1 MKRIFL
7 LILLISFSVIIKA
20 QKHSEYIYV
29 DRLMLQINDSSIYST
44 HDIAS
49 YINKKIFTQKE
60 KARAIFIWVAE
71 NIEYDYKNMYSD
83 SSLNSDEILKNRKGV
98 CRDYIRLYAEIAKKV
113 GLKTYNITGYTR
125 KMKRINYDMH
135 AWCAVMLDSMWYFID
150 PTWGSGY
157 LKNNRYVKE
166 VNNDYFMVKPGRF
179 IKTHIPFDPLWQFS
193 NYPITKLEFQNRK
206 WKSKNKEVFFNF
218 IDTLKRYDHQT
229 EIERLLNTAYRIK
242 NNGISSYIDYYN
254 LNQLKIRIKNIYD
267 RKAVEQY
274 NIALKYF
281 NDAIILSN
289 KYITYRNKYYL
300 PYKSDANIKQM
311 LNDIEDSLI
320 LSQNQ
325 LKLIKNKS
333 SSLKVN
339 IDYLN
344 RFINI
349 ELNDLNETKKKL
361 KEYLKVAK
369 VYRQSL
375 SQKEEVNS
383 IKD

>member
-7 LILLISFSVIIKA
+7 LILLVNFFVIIKA
-20 QKHSEYIYV
+20 QKHSEFTYV
-29 DRLMLQINDSSIYST
+29 DRIMLQISDSSIYST
-44 HDIAS
+44 HDLAR
-49 YINKKIFTQKE
+49 YINKKFFTQKE

-71 NIEYDYKNMYSD
+71 NINYDYENMYVD

-98 CRDYIRLYAEIAKKV
+98 CRDYTRLYSDIAKKV
-113 GLKTYNITGYTR
+113 GLKTYIITGYTR
-125 KMKRINYDMH
+125 KMKQINYDMH
-135 AWCAVMLDSMWYFID
+135 TWCAVMIDSMWYFID

-157 LKNNRYVKE
+157 LKSNRYFKDV
-166 VNNDYFMVKPGRF
+166 DDSYFMVKPVRF

-229 EIERLLNTAYRIK
+229 EIERLLNTAFRIK

-254 LNQLKIRIKNIYD
+254 LNQLKIRIKNIYN
-267 RKAVEQY
+267 RIAIEQY
-274 NIALKYF
+274 NKALKYF

-289 KYITYRNKYYL
+289 KYIAYRNKYYL
-300 PYKSDANIKQM
+300 PYKSDANIEQM

-333 SSLKVN
+333 SSLEVN
-339 IDYLN
+339 INYLD
-344 RFINI
+344 RFII
-349 ELNDLNETKKKL
+349 LELNDLNDTKKKL
-361 KEYLKVAK
+361 KEYFKVAK
-369 VYRQSL
+369 VYRKSL